1 MDLHAFTNRLKALRF
16 IDRADLRDL
25 TDNQWMAFR
34 ADPAGY
40 LITQGDDVAAK
51 IWAALDEPEP
61 EPKPVAPFAE
71 EDGVFW
77 KLHPAGSAIQFEIR
91 GIQDGE
97 MEIYGDFKWD
107 GCVNWS
113 TSEQCMFHFC
123 GPADLI
129 RLQRQFF
136 TLGEIAKR
144 ELKSWDDPDWQA
156 QTAHDFVAQVARMT
170 TDAEMDG
177 DMSGD
182 DAVTTLSGL
191 IEEAREITKGT
202 A

>member
-40 LITQGDDVAAK
+40 LVTQGDDVAAK
-51 IWAALDEPEP
+51 IWAVVEL
-61 EPKPVAPFAE
+61 PFTTTLPPGASAE
-71 EDGVFW
+71 FAAEIT
-77 KLHPAGSAIQFEIR
+77 HPAEPTLDLVAAGQRYAA
-91 GIQDGE
+91 E
-97 MEIYGDFKWD
+97 MGRKVAA
-107 GCVNWS
+107 GR
-113 TSEQCMFHFC
+113 
-123 GPADLI
+123 LI
-129 RLQRQFF
+129 NH
-136 TLGEIAKR
+136 AKAN
-144 ELKSWDDPDWQA
+144 Q
-156 QTAHDFVAQVARMT
+156 DFVAQVARMT

-191 IEEAREITKGT
+191 IEHARQITKGGES
-202 A
+202 